1 MDRQRDRVRSSR
13 LGLLLAGIA
22 LFLCTS
28 TFMAWRWWKKAT
40 TEDIVIQNDAG
51 SSVGDTVQAISGPEG
66 IGPSSQNAGNS
77 TGGNSNAGSGDAAKS
92 PSAGAHAL
100 DEVLLL
106 ARTALERHREK
117 HQDYTA
123 NLIKTE
129 RIGKKLAPTSKMF
142 MKLRYREINPD
153 KNLRGVDVYF
163 RFLEPK
169 AQAGREVIYAP
180 NKYDGMLK
188 AHEAGLLGLLTVEL
202 TPNSQLAMRGNRYPI
217 TEVGIEKLI
226 IKLVEKGE
234 RDRLRGDCE
243 VRRSMDQQVEGRM
256 CELIE
261 VIHPE
266 KRFMQNGRSE
276 EHEFYKA
283 QIWFDRDELVPVK
296 YASYLW
302 PKEDG
307 GEPLLEEEY
316 TYSDLQ
322 FNVGL
327 SDDDFDIKNPDYRFP

>member
-22 LFLCTS
+22 LFLCSS
-28 TFMAWRWWKKAT
+28 TFIAWRWWKQAT
-40 TEDIVIQNDAG
+40 TGDSISQNDAG
-51 SSVGDTVQAISGPEG
+51 KGSGDPVQPISSPDALNSPSENAENLISK
-66 IGPSSQNAGNS
+66 NS
-77 TGGNSNAGSGDAAKS
+77 TDGSGDAAES
-92 PSAGAHAL
+92 PAPGSHAL

-129 RIGKKLAPTSKMF
+129 RIGKKLAPTVKMY
-142 MKLRYREINPD
+142 MKLKYRELNPER
-153 KNLRGVDVYF
+153 NLRGVDVYF

-180 NKYDGMLK
+180 DKYNGLLK
-188 AHEAGLLGLLTVEL
+188 AHEAGFLGLLTVEL

-243 VRRSMDQQVEGRM
+243 VRRSMDQQVEGRL

-266 KRFMQNGRSE
+266 RRFMQNGKAE

-283 QIWFDRDELVPVK
+283 QIWFDREELVPVK

-302 PKEDG
+302 PNEAG

-316 TYSDLQ
+316 IYADLQ

-327 SDDDFDIKNPDYRFP
+327 TEDDFDIKNPDYRFP

>member
-22 LFLCTS
+22 LFLCSS
-28 TFMAWRWWKKAT
+28 TFMALRWWKQAT
-40 TEDIVIQNDAG
+40 TGDIISQNKADG
-51 SSVGDTVQAISGPEG
+51 GLSDPVQAISGPDG
-66 IGPSSQNAGNS
+66 IDTSSESIKNS
-77 TGGNSNAGSGDAAKS
+77 SSGFGGVSEEPAAGSHS
-92 PSAGAHAL
+92 L

-129 RIGKKLAPTSKMF
+129 RIGKKLAPTTKMY
-142 MKLRYREINPD
+142 MKLRYRELNPER
-153 KNLRGVDVYF
+153 NLRGVDVFF

-234 RDRLRGDCE
+234 RDRLRGACE
-243 VRRSMDQQVEGRM
+243 VRRSVDQQVEGRL

-266 KRFMQNGRSE
+266 RRFMQNGKAE

-302 PKEDG
+302 PNEEG

-316 TYSDLQ
+316 IYSDLK

-327 SDDDFDIKNPDYRFP
+327 TDEDFDIKNPDYRFP

>member
-22 LFLCTS
+22 LFLFSS
-28 TFMAWRWWKKAT
+28 TFIAWRWWKQAT
-40 TEDIVIQNDAG
+40 TGDIVSQNEAG
-51 SSVGDTVQAISGPEG
+51 RSVGDPVQAISGPEDLN
-66 IGPSSQNAGNS
+66 PSSENTENATPDSGNVS
-77 TGGNSNAGSGDAAKS
+77 EKPAEGT
-92 PSAGAHAL
+92 HAL

-106 ARTALERHREK
+106 ARTALEHHREQ
-117 HQDYTA
+117 HRDYTA

-129 RIGKKLAPTSKMF
+129 RIGKKLAPTVKMY
-142 MKLRYREINPD
+142 MKLKYRELNPER
-153 KNLRGVDVYF
+153 NLRGVDVYF

-180 NKYDGMLK
+180 DKYNGMLK
-188 AHEAGLLGLLTVEL
+188 AHEAGFLGLLTVEL
-202 TPNSQLAMRGNRYPI
+202 TPNSQMAMRGNRYPI

-226 IKLVEKGE
+226 IKLVEKGK

-243 VRRSMDQQVEGRM
+243 VRRLVDQQVEGRS

-266 KRFMQNGRSE
+266 RRFMQNGKAE

-283 QIWFDRDELVPVK
+283 QIWFDREELVPVK

-302 PKEDG
+302 PNEAG

-316 TYSDLQ
+316 IYSDLQ

-327 SDDDFDIKNPDYRFP
+327 TDDDFDIENPNYRFP

>member
-22 LFLCTS
+22 LFFCSS
-28 TFMAWRWWKKAT
+28 TFMALRWWKQAT
-40 TEDIVIQNDAG
+40 TGDIISQNKADG
-51 SSVGDTVQAISGPEG
+51 GLSDPVQSISGPDG
-66 IGPSSQNAGNS
+66 IDTSSESMKNSSSGFGGVSEESAAGLHS
-77 TGGNSNAGSGDAAKS
+77 
-92 PSAGAHAL
+92 L
-100 DEVLLL
+100 DEVLVL

-129 RIGKKLAPTSKMF
+129 RIGKKLAPTTKMY
-142 MKLRYREINPD
+142 MKLRYRELNPER
-153 KNLRGVDVYF
+153 NLRGVDVFF

-234 RDRLRGDCE
+234 RDRLRGACE
-243 VRRSMDQQVEGRM
+243 VRRTVDQQVEGRL

-266 KRFMQNGRSE
+266 RRFMQNGKAE

-302 PKEDG
+302 PSEEG

-316 TYSDLQ
+316 IYSDLK

-327 SDDDFDIKNPDYRFP
+327 TDEDFDIKNPDYRFP